1 MFPFK
6 LSLNTSTLLPY
17 GLGVK
22 EQVRVAAEAGYEG
35 IELWVR
41 DIEAYLAEGGELQ
54 ELRRYIEEHG
64 LKVANAIAFWAW
76 ADRDPEVRQ
85 RGFDQAEKEMEML
98 AELGCLAAAAPPF
111 GQVDH
116 VTLDEFAAS
125 FAKLAELARRI
136 GIEPYLE
143 FWGKAARLNCL
154 KDAIYVAQAS
164 GVADAKIL
172 IDPFHMYTGG
182 SELRDLE
189 GLAGNRIGIV
199 HVNDYPAA
207 PSRSEIQDAHRVF
220 PGDGI
225 APSGALART
234 LADAG
239 YEGYLSLELFMDS
252 YGGLTA
258 LETAKLGIAKIR
270 EAYGL

>member
-1 MFPFK
+1 M
-6 LSLNTSTLLPY
+6 
-17 GLGVK
+17 
-22 EQVRVAAEAGYEG
+22 
-35 IELWVR
+35 
-41 DIEAYLAEGGELQ
+41 
-54 ELRRYIEEHG
+54 
-64 LKVANAIAFWAW
+64 
-76 ADRDPEVRQ
+76 
-85 RGFDQAEKEMEML
+85 
-98 AELGCLAAAAPPF
+98 
-111 GQVDH
+111 
-116 VTLDEFAAS
+116 
-125 FAKLAELARRI
+125 
-136 GIEPYLE
+136 
-143 FWGKAARLNCL
+143 
-154 KDAIYVAQAS
+154 
-164 GVADAKIL
+164 ADAKIL

-189 GLAGNRIGIV
+189 GLAGNQIGIV

-270 EAYGL
+270 EAYSL

>member
-17 GLGVK
+17 GLDVK
-22 EQVRVAAEAGYEG
+22 EQVSVAAEAGYEG

-41 DIEAYLAEGGELQ
+41 DIEAYLAKGGNLQ
-54 ELRRYIEEHG
+54 ELRRYIEDHG

-76 ADRDPEVRQ
+76 ADRDPEARK

-111 GQVDH
+111 GQVAD
-116 VTLDEFAAS
+116 VTLDDFAAS

-143 FWGKAARLNCL
+143 FWGKAARLNGL

-164 GVADAKIL
+164 GVAEAKIL

-182 SELRDLE
+182 SELQDLD
-189 GLAGNRIGIV
+189 GLSGSRIGIV

-207 PSRSEIQDAHRVF
+207 PARSEIQDAQRVF

-252 YGGLTA
+252 YGGATA